1 MVAKALSFTEVVEQ
15 VADNAEDV
23 YQNDADEYLSGPEE
37 ESIESETENTQ
48 SAAYDLMRRAL
59 ETRMLSCAS
68 VLFGESRLWLD
79 MINRR
84 LGGRWKIRNP
94 FNGECCRDIPYAVF
108 GALQAALKS
117 STEFIEPNCYISSN
131 RKAAMISFT
140 SLKSVINLFTI
151 ICGYTEMEVRKY
163 CSRSLKS
170 KGKAE
175 PIVNEVKDFA
185 FIYKYEKGQF
195 IISFNFGI
203 WNLMDFLS
211 ILDVW

>member
-1 MVAKALSFTEVVEQ
+1 MAAKALSFTEVVEQ

-37 ESIESETENTQ
+37 EIIESETENTR
-48 SAAYDLMRRAL
+48 SAAYGLMRRAL

-84 LGGRWKIRNP
+84 LGGRRKIRNP
-94 FNGECCRDIPYAVF
+94 FNEECCRDIPYAVF

-117 STEFIEPNCYISSN
+117 STLSEFIEPNCYISSN
-131 RKAAMISFT
+131 RKAAVISFT

-163 CSRSLKS
+163 CSRCLKS

-175 PIVNEVKDFA
+175 LIVNEVKDFA
-185 FIYKYEKGQF
+185 FIHKYKKGQF

-203 WNLMDFLS
+203 WNPNGFPQHT
-211 ILDVW
+211 